1 MTTTIPLHTDSPIDG
16 GANSPD
22 LLHRA
27 DFSNRIA
34 DVING
39 MPLNSGFVFSIE
51 GAWGTGK
58 TSVLNLIEK
67 RFEELDKKDKPI
79 VCNFNPWMIGNVED
93 LAQSYLIQLAS
104 SIQLN
109 HNSDV
114 AARAA
119 RELVSYSTI
128 FSALRLLP
136 GAEPWAS
143 LVKSVLDV
151 VGTTTEK
158 VADLKKLNTEKRRE
172 AVVNALNA
180 LERRIVVFIDDLDR
194 LPPKEVFEM
203 VRLVKAV
210 GDFPSV
216 VYVLCFDPEYV
227 GNALASNQ
235 IHQSQGYLDKVI
247 QTRLSLPY
255 IDKEDLLAILN
266 KEYDL
271 LPEDAKR
278 EHFSKVNERV
288 SWLYQSGI
296 RYLLETPRDIKRLF
310 NRIRFVEP
318 GCRREVNIADI
329 IALETIALK
338 APSVYDHIRKNPAA
352 YIGVQ
357 LGQMNSFKKP
367 QEIVESLKDE
377 RSAAL
382 SVAPQH
388 LQHHIHEL
396 LAILF
401 PLVEVDN
408 FNTPPESGGLIC
420 TQDRLA
426 IALSTGLPSNEVSL
440 SIVADFVTNPDGRAS
455 TLNQCFSEGKIKR
468 FLDLLSDEVKVSP
481 VVAIENL
488 AETLGKALDT
498 SMARK
503 EEKATKGV
511 FDFGLSQKVWWVIKN
526 SLEKL
531 EPEARTAAIRHI
543 ASQTD
548 LISLSTLAI
557 SFLHAQH
564 GGFQDDRKLPEEYRW
579 VDAASMATLSQ
590 NWATAM
596 ASAIADRSVFTAT
609 KCGVVFFRLQR
620 FHPDVLSS
628 LVSSI
633 VNNDEALDLF
643 VMAIGPRGT
652 DSINGR
658 YAKFDIDTLERYGGA
673 ELFKSRAQARLSD
686 SNVQGELRYIYTAID
701 GGKQIYLIDGSIA
714 EN

>member
-1 MTTTIPLHTDSPIDG
+1 MTTAIPLHTDAPIDG
-16 GANSPD
+16 SANSPD

-67 RFEELDKKDKPI
+67 RFEELDENDKPI

-119 RELVSYSTI
+119 RELISYSTI

-143 LVKSVLDV
+143 MVKGVLDV
-151 VGTTTEK
+151 VGATTEK
-158 VADLKKLNTEKRRE
+158 VADLKKLNTDKRRE
-172 AVVNALNA
+172 AVVTALNA

-227 GNALASNQ
+227 CNALESNQ
-235 IHQSQGYLDKVI
+235 IHLSSGYLDKVI

-266 KEYDL
+266 REYDL

-296 RYLLETPRDIKRLF
+296 RYLIETPRDIKRLF
-310 NRIRFVEP
+310 NRIRFIEP

-338 APSVYDHIRKNPAA
+338 APSVYDHLRKNPAA

-357 LGQMNSFKKP
+357 FGQMASFKKP
-367 QEIVESLKDE
+367 QEIVESFKDE
-377 RSAAL
+377 RNTAL
-382 SVAPQH
+382 SSAPQH
-388 LQHHIHEL
+388 LQPHIHEL
-396 LAILF
+396 LLILF
-401 PLVEVDN
+401 PLVETNN
-408 FNTPPESGGLIC
+408 FNTPPGAGGLIC
-420 TQDRLA
+420 IQDRLA
-426 IALSTGLPSNEVSL
+426 IALSSGLPSNEVSL
-440 SIVADFVTNPDGRAS
+440 GTVADFVTKPNGRES
-455 TLNQCFSEGKIKR
+455 TLNQYFSEGKIKR
-468 FLDLLSDEVKVSP
+468 FLDLLNDEVKIAP
-481 VVAIENL
+481 VVAIDNM
-488 AETLGKALDT
+488 AEILGKALDT
-498 SMARK
+498 PLARK
-503 EEKATKGV
+503 EDKAPKGV

-531 EPEARTAAIRHI
+531 DPTERTTAIKNI
-543 ASQTD
+543 ASRTD
-548 LISLSTLAI
+548 LISLSTLTI

-564 GGFQDDRKLPEEYRW
+564 GGFQDEKKLPEEHRW
-579 VDAASMATLSQ
+579 VDVASMEKLSL
-590 NWATAM
+590 NWANAM
-596 ASAIADRSVFTAT
+596 ASAIADRSVFSAT
-609 KCGVVFFRLQR
+609 ECGVVFFRLKR
-620 FHPDVLSS
+620 FHPDVLISHA
-628 LVSSI
+628 SSI
-633 VNNDEALDLF
+633 VNSDELLDFF

-658 YAKFDIDTLERYGGA
+658 YAEFDKDTLEFYGGA
-673 ELFKSRAQARLSD
+673 ELLKSRAQARLSD
-686 SNVQGELRYIYTAID
+686 SNVQGELRHIYSAID
-701 GGKQIYLIDGSIA
+701 SGKQIYLIDGSIA